1 MRLYFPTLR
10 AAQVDSSLT
19 LKKLGMFAFFI
30 SLSNNTLAT
39 TNFSPESCNT
49 GFMGVVKK
57 IADSSAPFSSL
68 PQETISFDVS
78 KAFKGQ
84 PSREYSVT
92 LIKGGTYNFKVGDTY
107 KIYAQDGLICSLEKD
122 KEIKEARHDHHSDE
136 V

>member
-1 MRLYFPTLR
+1 MRLYFPTMR
-10 AAQVDSSLT
+10 AAVVDSSLM

-49 GFMGVVKK
+49 GFVGVVKK

-68 PQETISFDVS
+68 PQETISFEVS
-78 KAFKGQ
+78 NSLKGE
-84 PSREYSVT
+84 PGDEYSVT
-92 LIKGGTYNFKVGDTY
+92 LLKGGPIKFEVGETMKV
-107 KIYAQDGLICSLEKD
+107 YAHDGLICSLD
-122 KEIKEARHDHHSDE
+122 K